1 MNETGTTTDNNNAL
15 ENQQGNEKCAQ
26 ESEQEGKIEC
36 LGLMSG
42 EGELPDGG
50 IGVYKVTREEL

>member
-15 ENQQGNEKCAQ
+15 ESQQGNEQHAQ
-26 ESEQEGKIEC
+26 ESEHEGKIEY

-42 EGELPDGG
+42 EGELANGG
-50 IGVYKVTREEL
+50 IGVYKVTRAEL